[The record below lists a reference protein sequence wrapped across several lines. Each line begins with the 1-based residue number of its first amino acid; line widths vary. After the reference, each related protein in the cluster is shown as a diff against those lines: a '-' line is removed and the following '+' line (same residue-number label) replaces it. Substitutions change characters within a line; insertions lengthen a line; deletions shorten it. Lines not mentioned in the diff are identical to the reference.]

1 MKERE
6 QFNSRIGFI
15 LVSAGCAIGLGNVW
29 KFPYICGM
37 YGGAAFIV
45 MYVIFLTLLG
55 LPILICEFSV
65 GRASRRGIGMAF
77 NILEKKGTNWHRLK
91 WMGIIGS
98 YILMMFYTMVGGWM
112 FYYAYLEISG
122 KLTGLDAS
130 GIKDVFNSMLS
141 NPLLMLFFAILAI
154 LIAFGVCALGLQN
167 GVERITKVVMSLLLC
182 LMVILA
188 VHSFVLPNASEGIR
202 FYLVPDLELVK
213 QSGIGE
219 AVFAAMT
226 HAFFTLSIGMGAMEI
241 FGSYLDKKRSLT
253 GEAINIVLLDTFVAL
268 MAGFIIIPACFSYG
282 VSPDSGPSLLF
293 ITLPNVFNNMAG
305 GRVWGFLFFVFMS
318 FAALSTIIAVFEE
331 IIAVWMDITECKRS
345 KAVTINIFAITLLS
359 IPAILGFNLLSGFQ
373 PIGAGSTV
381 MDLEDFLVSY
391 NLLPLGSLVLVLFCT
406 KKNGWGF
413 DNFIKE
419 ADTGDGIK
427 LPLWIRKYMTYGLPL
442 IITIVYLKGYYDM
455 FLAQPLPVLTGWMVF
470 AIILVTA
477 IYIIA
482 FLTGRNNSQN
492 K

>member
-1 MKERE
+1 
-6 QFNSRIGFI
+6 
-15 LVSAGCAIGLGNVW
+15 
-29 KFPYICGM
+29 M

-45 MYVIFLTLLG
+45 MYVIFLALLG

-65 GRASRRGIGMAF
+65 GRASRKGIGKAF
-77 NILEKKGTNWHRLK
+77 EVLEKKGTNWHRLK

-112 FYYAYLEISG
+112 FYYAYLELSG
-122 KLTGLDAS
+122 KLAGLNAD
-130 GIKDVFNSMLS
+130 GIKETFNNMLGNPGSM
-141 NPLLMLFFAILAI
+141 MFFAIIAI
-154 LIAFGVCALGLQN
+154 LLAFGVCALGLQN
-167 GVERITKVVMSLLLC
+167 GVERITKVVMSLLLG
-182 LMVILA
+182 LIVILA
-188 VHSFVLPNASEGIR
+188 IHSFALPNASVGIK
-202 FYLVPDLELVK
+202 FYLVPNVELVK

-253 GEAINIVLLDTFVAL
+253 GEAISIVLLDTFVAL

-282 VSPDSGPSLLF
+282 VNPDSGPSLLF

-345 KAVTINIFAITLLS
+345 KAVTINIVAIIILS
-359 IPAILGFNLLSGFQ
+359 IPAILGFNVLSGFQ

-391 NLLPLGSLVLVLFCT
+391 NLLPLGSLVMVLFCT

-419 ADTGDGIK
+419 VDTGEGIK
-427 LPLWIRKYMTYGLPL
+427 LPLWVRKYMTYILPL
-442 IITIVYLKGYYDM
+442 VITVVYLKGYYDI
-455 FLAQPLPVLTGWMVF
+455 FAKQPLPVLIGWMCF
-470 AIILVTA
+470 AIVLVIV
-477 IYIIA
+477 IYLVA
-482 FLTGRNNSQN
+482 FLTGRKKQS
-492 K
+492 KA